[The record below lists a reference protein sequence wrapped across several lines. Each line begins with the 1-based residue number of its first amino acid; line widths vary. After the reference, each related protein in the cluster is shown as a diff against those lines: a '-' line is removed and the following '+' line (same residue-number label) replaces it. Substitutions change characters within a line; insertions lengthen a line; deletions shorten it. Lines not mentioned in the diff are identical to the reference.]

1 MLTFDAGLHEYRWSG
16 VRVPSV
22 TQVLAQCFDFS
33 MVSRDVMQAKAELGT
48 AVHTACE
55 LDDANDLVEES
66 VHDSVRGYL
75 DGYRKFKRDK
85 VTSVIATELP
95 VYHPLFGYAG
105 KFDLLTEFDDARWL
119 IDWKTLL
126 TINPATALQTAGYV
140 GALPRDLMGEK
151 GPIGVKR
158 AALQLKSDGT
168 YRLHEFTNPNDF
180 STFVSFVNVFKWK
193 ESNLK

>member
-1 MLTFDAGLHEYRWSG
+1 MLTFDASLHEYRWNG

-22 TQVLAQCFDFS
+22 TQVLAQCIDFS
-33 MVSRDVMQAKAELGT
+33 MVSRDVMEAKGALGT
-48 AVHTACE
+48 AVHAACE

-75 DGYRKFKRDK
+75 EGYRKFKRDK
-85 VTSVIATELP
+85 VTKVIATEMP
-95 VYHPLFGYAG
+95 VYHALFGYAG
-105 KFDLLTEFDDARWL
+105 KLDLLTEFDDARWL
-119 IDWKTLL
+119 IDWKTPLA
-126 TINPATALQTAGYV
+126 INPATALQTAGYV
-140 GALPRDLMGEK
+140 NALSRELTGEK
-151 GPIGVKR
+151 GPSSIKR
-158 AALQLKSDGT
+158 AALQLKADGT

>member
-1 MLTFDAGLHEYRWSG
+1 MLTFDATLHEYRVGG

-22 TQVLAQCFDFS
+22 TQVLKQCFDFS
-33 MVSRDVMQAKAELGT
+33 MVSQEVLRAKGELGT
-48 AVHTACE
+48 AVHIACE

-75 DGYRKFKRDK
+75 EGYRKFKRDK
-85 VTSVIATELP
+85 VTKVIATELL

-105 KFDLLTEFDDARWL
+105 KLDLLTEFDGARWL
-119 IDWKTLL
+119 IDQKTPL

-140 GALPRDLMGEK
+140 GALPKELVGER
-151 GPIGVKR
+151 GPTAIKR
-158 AALQLKSDGT
+158 AALQLKADGG

-180 STFVSFVNVFKWK
+180 STFISFVNVFKWK